1 MVGKLTNLTKLK
13 SFFLSC
19 HKFMFTNLSHSNN
32 DLRNRSFFYLLI
44 SLTGAGFLWLI
55 WNYLETVFI
64 SILIAVLFH
73 PLYLKIL
80 AWVKGRVLLA
90 TVLTIIA
97 IFLMVLVPVV
107 VVILFTAAQMVTII
121 SDIAHFFKSSD
132 LSLSEI
138 VQLANSLLANLP
150 PELTITPITEQ
161 SIRSSIN
168 SLIQP
173 ASQFLINQLSN
184 ILGLGINFIALIVNT
199 LIFIYVLGTLLP
211 NYERIGQILK
221 ILSPFD
227 SATDDLYFKRIIAMI
242 ESMAK
247 GIFIIAIIQ
256 GLLSGVFYWIAGLPY
271 VLFWIVIATFLSIIP
286 VGSGFVTL
294 PLGVYSILVGNVWQ
308 GVMLILAYVFFISII
323 DNILRPKLVS
333 KDAQLPESLILLS
346 VLGGI
351 STMGFFGIIYGPVI
365 LTIFYTTV
373 ELYLQYSQKQ
383 GRIINS

>member
-1 MVGKLTNLTKLK
+1 
-13 SFFLSC
+13 
-19 HKFMFTNLSHSNN
+19 MFTNLSHSNN

-64 SILIAVLFH
+64 SILTAILFH

-90 TVLTIIA
+90 TTLTIMA

-107 VVILFTAAQMVTII
+107 VVILFTAAQMVTIV

-132 LSLSEI
+132 LSVSEI

-184 ILGLGINFIALIVNT
+184 VLGIGINFVALIVNA
-199 LIFIYVLGTLLP
+199 LIFIYVLGSLFP
-211 NYERIGQILK
+211 NYEKIGQILK
-221 ILSPFD
+221 AISPFD

-247 GIFIIAIIQ
+247 GIFIIAVIQ

-286 VGSGFVTL
+286 VGSGFITL

-373 ELYLQYSQKQ
+373 ELYLQFSQKQ
-383 GRIINS
+383 GQITNS

>member
-1 MVGKLTNLTKLK
+1 MLANI
-13 SFFLSC
+13 
-19 HKFMFTNLSHSNN
+19 SHSNVY
-32 DLRNRSFFYLLI
+32 LRNKRFFYLLI
-44 SLTGAGFLWLI
+44 FLTGASFLWLI
-55 WNYLETVFI
+55 WNYVETVLL
-64 SILIAVLFH
+64 SILTAILFH

-80 AWVKGRVLLA
+80 TWVRGKVLLA
-90 TVLTIIA
+90 TTLTILA
-97 IFLMVLVPVV
+97 IFLMVLVPLVV
-107 VVILFTAAQMVTII
+107 IILFTAAQMVAII

-132 LSLSEI
+132 LSVGEI
-138 VQLANSLLANLP
+138 VQLVNSLLANLP
-150 PELTITPITEQ
+150 PELAITPITEQ

-184 ILGLGINFIALIVNT
+184 ILSLGVNFIALIVNT
-199 LIFIYVLGTLLP
+199 LIFIYVLGTLFT
-211 NYERIGQILK
+211 NYEKVGQILK
-221 ILSPFD
+221 VLSPFD
-227 SATDDLYFKRIIAMI
+227 PATDDLYFKRIIAMI

-256 GLLSGVFYWIAGLPY
+256 GLLSGIFYWIAGVPY
-271 VLFWIVIATFLSIIP
+271 VLFWIVMATFLSIIP

-294 PLGVYSILVGNVWQ
+294 PLGVYSILVGNIWQ
-308 GVMLILAYVFFISII
+308 GVMLILAYVFFISLI
-323 DNILRPKLVS
+323 DNVLRPKLVS

-373 ELYLQYSQKQ
+373 ELYLKFAQQQEK
-383 GRIINS
+383 NL